1 MWIRQVYLVEAHY
14 LAMLLDIW
22 TIFTASHE
30 GGVAKIIHIC
40 MYTYI
45 HIHTCVHMCVY
56 YSCVCACALENKI
69 IFFLLLSS
77 IYRESCRLAYEQLEV
92 MTM

>member
-1 MWIRQVYLVEAHY
+1 MWIRQVYLVEVHY

-45 HIHTCVHMCVY
+45 YTYTYMCTHVCVLFMCV
-56 YSCVCACALENKI
+56 CVRTRKQNNFFPAI
-69 IFFLLLSS
+69 IVHL
-77 IYRESCRLAYEQLEV
+77 
-92 MTM
+92 